1 MYFAAETG
9 QIVSSGHQKQLLLMK
24 MAFAA
29 ATAKAFKVAAWIIII
44 IIRKD
49 SQTSGAAAVAI

>member
-9 QIVSSGHQKQLLLMK
+9 QIVSCGHQKQPLLMK
-24 MAFAA
+24 MTFAA